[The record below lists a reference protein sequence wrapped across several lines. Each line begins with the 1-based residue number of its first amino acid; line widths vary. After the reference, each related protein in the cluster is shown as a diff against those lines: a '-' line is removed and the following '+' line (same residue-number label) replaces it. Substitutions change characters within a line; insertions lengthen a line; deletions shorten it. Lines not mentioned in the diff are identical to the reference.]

1 MKAAVFM
8 LMFNLSISSPNGQ
21 AQDEIINVYS
31 KRFDSLQECNQFLDN
46 YGSLIRGRGVSTFQS
61 FLKSGYKV
69 RLKNVS
75 CQPVSYTHLRA
86 HET

>member
-31 KRFDSLQECNQFLDN
+31 KRFDTLQACNEFLDN

-61 FLKSGYKV
+61 MLKSGYKV
-69 RLKNVS
+69 RLKSVS
-75 CQPVSYTHLRA
+75 CSKP
-86 HET
+86 